1 MVARRLFLV
10 RWLIVGL
17 LLIHR
22 TALTTPTRA
31 VCVANCFVYFIG
43 RIANGGGYN
52 GGDDDILYGHIC
64 IIYFFKVRLLFL
76 ILQCLPYCFYLSSQ
90 WILSISLCK
99 PMVDRYLLAR
109 CFLVGKQENQLFS
122 LTLQWNMAV
131 VKAGVVCRY
140 NAIYRC
146 LGYVLLLFAGGNAP
160 TNFYHPIY
168 I

>member
-64 IIYFFKVRLLFL
+64 MIYFFKVKLLFL
-76 ILQCLPYCFYLSSQ
+76 IPQCISYCFYLSLV
-90 WILSISLCK
+90 IDGSISLCHSIAIW
-99 PMVDRYLLAR
+99 YLSAL
-109 CFLVGKQENQLFS
+109 CFLTPKARKPIVFINFAM
-122 LTLQWNMAV
+122 NMAV
-131 VKAGVVCRY
+131 VKAGFACRY

-146 LGYVLLLFAGGNAP
+146 MGYVLLQFAWGNAP
-160 TNFYHPIY
+160 RTFTTLY